1 MKPQPKNHV
10 SRQLRGRDLD
20 ETWTVESACKCCQ
33 PRRCDAERQGH
44 GDVDWNRDVQN
55 EMKSPV
61 SQRSGHQIKRDLDR
75 WKRLQMLP
83 ATTLRRGTTNT
94 AMSNAERWKD
104 GRDGTESWE
113 RERERDEKDEKETDL
128 RERRWGPNQPEI
140 TSRNAHGNRKS
151 PVQITFTTK
160 L

>member
-1 MKPQPKNHV
+1 MKPEPKNHV

-20 ETWTVESACKCCQ
+20 ETWTVESACKCCRR
-33 PRRCDAERQGH
+33 RRCDAERQGH
-44 GDVDWNRDVQN
+44 GDVDCNRDGQN

-113 RERERDEKDEKETDL
+113 TPREGWERREGDTDL

>member
-1 MKPQPKNHV
+1 MQ
-10 SRQLRGRDLD
+10 RDGK
-20 ETWTVESACKCCQ
+20 TAGMA
-33 PRRCDAERQGH
+33 RRAER
-44 GDVDWNRDVQN
+44 
-55 EMKSPV
+55 
-61 SQRSGHQIKRDLDR
+61 
-75 WKRLQMLP
+75 
-83 ATTLRRGTTNT
+83 
-94 AMSNAERWKD
+94 
-104 GRDGTESWE
+104 E

>member
-1 MKPQPKNHV
+1 
-10 SRQLRGRDLD
+10 
-20 ETWTVESACKCCQ
+20 
-33 PRRCDAERQGH
+33 
-44 GDVDWNRDVQN
+44 
-55 EMKSPV
+55 
-61 SQRSGHQIKRDLDR
+61 
-75 WKRLQMLP
+75 
-83 ATTLRRGTTNT
+83 
-94 AMSNAERWKD
+94 MSNAERWKD